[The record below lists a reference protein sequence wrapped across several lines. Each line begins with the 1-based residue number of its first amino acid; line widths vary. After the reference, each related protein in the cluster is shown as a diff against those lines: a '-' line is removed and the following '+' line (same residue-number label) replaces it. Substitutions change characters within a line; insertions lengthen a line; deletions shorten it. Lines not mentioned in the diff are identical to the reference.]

1 MKAIDIY
8 NFRRKLE
15 QTDLS
20 NISINTYEELIDLK
34 QSIENIVSHWISNSL
49 FKIKYNEIDR
59 NRNNE

>member
-20 NISINTYEELIDLK
+20 NASINIYEELIDLK
-34 QSIENIVSHWISNSL
+34 QSIENITSHWISNSL
-49 FKIKYNEIDR
+49 LKIKYNETDR